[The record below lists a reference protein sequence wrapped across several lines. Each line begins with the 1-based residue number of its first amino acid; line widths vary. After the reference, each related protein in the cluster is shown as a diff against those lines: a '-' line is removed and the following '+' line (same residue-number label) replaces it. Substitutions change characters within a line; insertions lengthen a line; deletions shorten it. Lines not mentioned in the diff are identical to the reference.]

1 MRHLEDLAVGD
12 RTMTASEA
20 VTEADII
27 AFAKRFDPQPMHV
40 DPATAVN
47 GPLGRLAASGW
58 HTAAIVM
65 RLMVD
70 AKPLGGAPLLGLGV
84 DEIRWP
90 NPVIPGDTITA
101 EIEIMS
107 ITPSRSTPSHGIV
120 RIRVTAK
127 NRNGDVVLIMFP
139 KLWVPKA

>member
-12 RTMTASEA
+12 RTRTASEV

-70 AKPLGGAPLLGLGV
+70 AKLLGGAPLLGLGV

-107 ITPSRSTPSHGIV
+107 ITPSRSMPSHGIV

-127 NRNGDVVLIMFP
+127 NQNGDVVLIMFP